1 MTRAITII
9 CCLIATLF
17 LVPVQGDCS
26 EIPDYESE
34 AEIECCAVIS
44 GLSQSQVAENL
55 PKLSLA
61 PDMVWRPVKIVVR
74 IRKHLFHLSA
84 RILNCVFRE

>member
-17 LVPVQGDCS
+17 LVPAQGDCS

-34 AEIECCAVIS
+34 AEIECCAVVS
-44 GLSQSQVAENL
+44 GLSQSQVTENQ
-55 PKLSLA
+55 PRLSLA
-61 PDMVWRPVKIVVR
+61 PDVVWHPVRIVVR
-74 IRKHLFHLSA
+74 MWKHSVHLPA